1 MEPTM
6 PHIQRTVISADVNYD
21 TKVFQLFL
29 LLASSWRMALVAIST
44 RTGLGKELLKFD
56 SLHSQ

>member
-1 MEPTM
+1 M

-29 LLASSWRMALVAIST
+29 LLACSWRMALVAIST